1 MVFFLGVELASGE
14 PRPAAGPEGTVHWS
28 ELARQTGALAEAY
41 RQARAERV
49 ADLAMFGRPIETTA
63 SAATDPADLADLAPF
78 DAPDPATQ
86 ADREAWRQRLLDRM
100 FYLYREEL
108 DDRMGGESETQYAAF
123 LREIS

>member
-1 MVFFLGVELASGE
+1 MSDSNEIKVKRTIRGRRPQFHDERGIDQLHGMVMAMAAEMAVLYERIDTMERVAADKGVMLRE
-14 PRPAAGPEGTVHWS
+14 
-28 ELARQTGALAEAY
+28 ELARY
-41 RQARAERV
+41 
-49 ADLAMFGRPIETTA
+49 
-63 SAATDPADLADLAPF
+63 
-78 DAPDPATQ
+78 APDPAAQ